1 MIPSL
6 LVTLLLLVHGAIHL
20 LGVARAFDLA
30 AVPLQKPIGAGEG
43 LLWGAAALLFVAAA
57 ATLWLAPQWWWVP
70 ALVGVVISQALVFGA
85 WEDARWGTLANLLIL
100 LPALVVAADHRP
112 GSLRATWL
120 REVERVEAAV
130 ADAGGAGAVVT
141 EADLEDL
148 PAPVARWM
156 RRVGVVGRPRPAT
169 VGVTFDIRIRGAAD
183 EAWMEGRGEQFT
195 RVDPPVR
202 LFFMTARK
210 AGLPVHVL
218 HRYAEG
224 EATMEGRLLGL
235 VPLFR
240 HAGETMTRSET
251 VTLLNDMFFLAP
263 AALLDAGVRWEPID
277 DRRAGVTWSHAG
289 HTVGAEVVFDQAGD
303 LVDFVSDDR
312 WQMDRD
318 PPVRARWR
326 TPFSAYAV
334 FDGVRLPVAGSA
346 TWGEGD
352 AAWPY
357 VELAVNR
364 VTYGGSPGRR

>member
-1 MIPSL
+1 MIASIL
-6 LVTLLLLVHGAIHL
+6 ATLLLIVHGAIHL

-30 AVPLQKPIGAGEG
+30 SVPLQKSIGTGEG
-43 LLWGAAALLFVAAA
+43 LLWGAAALLFIAAA
-57 ATLWLAPQWWWVP
+57 ATLWWAPRWWWVP
-70 ALVGVVISQALVFGA
+70 ALLGVVISQALIFGA

-100 LPALVVAADHRP
+100 LPALIAAADHRP

-120 REVERVEAAV
+120 REVGQVEAAV
-130 ADAGGAGAVVT
+130 AEAGGAGAVVD

-156 RRVGVVGRPRPAT
+156 RRIGVIGRPRPAT

-183 EAWMEGRGEQFT
+183 EAWMEGRGEQVT
-195 RVDPPVR
+195 RIDPPVR

-218 HRYAEG
+218 HRYADG
-224 EATMEGRLLGL
+224 RATMEGRLLGL
-235 VPLFR
+235 LPLFR

-251 VTLLNDMFFLAP
+251 VTLLNDLFFLAP
-263 AALLDAGVRWEPID
+263 AGLLDAGVRWEAID
-277 DRRAGVTWSHAG
+277 DRRARVAWTHAG
-289 HTVGAEVVFDQAGD
+289 HTVTAEVWFDEAGD
-303 LVDFVSDDR
+303 LADFVSDDR

-326 TPFSAYAV
+326 TPFSAYAD
-334 FDGVRLPVAGSA
+334 FEGVRLPVAGQA

-357 VELAVNR
+357 VELDVRWVAYR
-364 VTYGGSPGRR
+364 GSPRRR